1 MTISDKI
8 GNENLQYD
16 NRETAKTSALASG
29 KINKYEYFV
38 WETYCLLI
46 KAELQ
51 NKLNLLF
58 LLQKKLLKN
67 KRN

>member
-8 GNENLQYD
+8 RNENLQYD
-16 NRETAKTSALASG
+16 NRETAKTALASG

-46 KAELQ
+46 KAELYS
-51 NKLNLLF
+51 KLNLLF
-58 LLQKKLLKN
+58 LL
-67 KRN
+67 